1 MILRITFLLLLLLHI
16 PLSQAAYDSAAFN
29 QDKPLELS
37 RVTPNGK
44 DVYPAR
50 QIVFTFN
57 QPVVA
62 LGKMERDAAEIPISI
77 TPELNC
83 QWRWINT
90 SSLACELT
98 EKDKLAHA
106 TRYRVLVEPKIITT
120 NGRKLIKT
128 YSHQFITERPK
139 VNYSYFHTWRAPG
152 MPELQVSFNQPV
164 SKESVEKHLYMIK
177 PDGRRVELRA
187 KLPENIESKDNF
199 AQSWIV
205 YPKNLLP
212 LDSTIKLNVEPGL
225 VSKLGTERGIQ
236 REVETSFHTFP
247 EFRFLGVECDD
258 LQDNTIKL
266 DAHEKW
272 KYRCNPLRRIG
283 LRFSS
288 PVITEVIKQNLLILP
303 DLAGGRKDYDPWE
316 DASSYSRLGE
326 SNYKD
331 KTYTVWLPEYLKAYK
346 IYNLK
351 SMGTSTFRD
360 EFGRPLKQAID
371 LEFATDHR
379 APMHYMQHT
388 YSVLEKGIDSELP
401 IFVTNL
407 DKVDIKYHTLGK
419 NGWSELLT
427 TTLDYPK
434 IQDVAIKTPFNV
446 RKLLNNKSGVVQGY
460 YHPSPNVDDYEEGR
474 WFFSQVTPYQVQVKL
489 GHHNTLVW
497 VTEFATGQP
506 VANATINI
514 FNGNYQP
521 QRERYNILTTATT
534 NEHGIAMLKGTSELD
549 PKLKDVG
556 VYSRDDKRFFVQVQ
570 HGEDSALLP
579 LDYEYQISMYDLN
592 VDYSIYPYMRKKY
605 GHIRTWGTTAQ
616 GIYKV
621 GDTVQY
627 KILVR
632 DQDNQRFISAPAE
645 KYSLEVQDPMG
656 KTVHEI
662 KEVTLNEFGSLHG
675 EFTIPKSGSVGW
687 YRFNLK
693 ANFTEYTWQPMQ
705 VLVSDF
711 TPAPFRVSTEIQGK
725 LFKLGDKVKVD
736 TLAKLHAGG
745 PYGNAETRVT
755 AMLKPRNLRPNHPIA
770 KDFWFDVSTDK
781 DYDSTIFQTTGKVN
795 DKGELLTEFTLQ
807 NTPILYGQLTLESAV
822 KDDRGKNV
830 ANASTVQYVGRDRF
844 VGTKQEGWLA
854 TAKQNNNVQ
863 LLVVNEYGEPVTG
876 TNITVKIER
885 EEVKA
890 SRVKGAGNAYLT
902 KYERSWVDA
911 GTCQQTDLMSD
922 VEPLNCTFN
931 PDKIGDYRLIATIE
945 DTNGLTHSTTENM
958 WVVGSGMAMW
968 AMPTGNGLHIIPEQ
982 NHYKV
987 GDTAK
992 YLIKNPYPQAQALI
1006 TVERYGVLD
1015 SWTQTISNSIEVLEI
1030 PVKADY
1036 VPGFFVSVTL
1046 FSPRVD
1052 KPLGDGQVDLGKPT
1066 YRMGYV
1072 QTNVNEPYKKL
1083 VVDIKTDK
1091 PTYKP
1096 REQVTIDLQ
1105 AKPLNGEM
1113 NQPIELAIAVLDESV
1128 FDLVQGGKTYFDPY
1142 EGFYSLD
1149 SLDMA
1154 NFSLLTRLIGRQK
1167 FEKKGANAGGDG
1179 GMGLSMRSVFKYI
1192 SYWNPSISVDNEGKA
1207 QIQFNVPDNLTGWR
1221 VLAIAVTPE
1230 DKMGLSDANFKVNQ
1244 PLELRPIM
1252 PNQVLEGDSFH
1263 AGFSLMNRTEK
1274 TRQVSVDIQAT
1285 GMIEEG
1291 KRAFTQTVTAEPYQ
1305 RYKLWMPLQTKDD
1318 GHVHFVA
1325 TAKDDEER
1333 DALEHHLK
1341 IHPRR
1346 AMDSQAT
1353 YGTTIANKITEQVA
1367 IPQDIYPDVGGL
1379 SVTLSPTVI
1388 GGVSGAFSYM
1398 RDYPY
1403 MCWEQKLTKGV
1414 MASHFNQL
1422 RDYVSDVA
1430 WEESATLPQ
1439 STLQLAMDFQA
1450 SNGGMTYFIPT
1461 DNRVS
1466 PYLSA
1471 YTALAF
1477 NWLRERGLPVD
1488 NKVENKLHDY
1498 LTAYLR
1504 KDLSPEYYSVGMSST
1519 VRAVALAALAKQ
1531 QKVTREDIKRYRPH
1545 VDNMS
1550 LFGQAMYLQAAL
1562 QIPRTQRIQE
1572 EVVNKILS
1580 HANQTSGRVAF
1591 VEDLDSNYKRL
1602 LSTPLRTE
1610 CAILSSLLQ
1619 YDEVSK
1625 SKNSI
1630 GDIPFKLVRQ
1640 ITQSRKNKGH
1650 WENTQENMFCMNA
1663 LIDYARLYENEAV
1676 DMAVTSFFDTE
1687 QLGYVEFDDVKN
1699 PAETFVHPM
1708 TSNDVGRQAAVK
1720 LQKEGTGRMYYNL
1733 RLQYATLDEKAEAV
1747 NAGMSVQREYHVERD
1762 GQWVLL
1768 QSPMQIKAG
1777 ELVRVDLYLSLPAAR
1792 YYVAVNDPVPG
1803 GLEPVNRDLATA
1815 SSVDA
1820 DKAGGEYAGG
1830 SLWFTRN
1837 DWSGYNV
1844 SFWSFYHKELR
1855 HHAAIFYAD
1864 YLSAGNYHLSY
1875 TAQAIAAGEFSVMS
1889 AHAEEMYEPEIY
1901 GKSKPAKLVVVR
1913 E

>member
-1 MILRITFLLLLLLHI
+1 MILRITFLLLLLLYL
-16 PLSQAAYDSAAFN
+16 PVQAAYDSAAFN
-29 QDKPLELS
+29 QDKPFKLS
-37 RVTPNGK
+37 RVTPKGK

-62 LGKMERDAAEIPISI
+62 LGKMERDAAEIPITIS
-77 TPELNC
+77 PELNC

-90 SSLACELT
+90 SSLACELN
-98 EKDKLAHA
+98 EKDKLAYA
-106 TRYRVLVEPKIITT
+106 TRYRVLVQPKFVTT
-120 NGRKLIKT
+120 AGKKLIKT
-128 YSHQFITERPK
+128 YSHQFITQRPK
-139 VNYSYFHTWRAPG
+139 VNYSYFNTWRAPG
-152 MPELQVSFNQPV
+152 MPELQVTFNQPV
-164 SKESVEKHLYMIK
+164 SKESVEKHLYMKK
-177 PDGRRVELRA
+177 PNGRRVAVKA
-187 KLPENIESKDNF
+187 KLPTNVKAPKDF
-199 AQSWIV
+199 AQTWIV
-205 YPKNLLP
+205 YPKRLLP
-212 LDSTIKLNVEPGL
+212 LDSKITLNVERGL
-225 VSKLGTERGIQ
+225 VSNLGPERGIQ
-236 REVETSFHTFP
+236 NEVETSFHTFP
-247 EFRFLGVECDD
+247 EFKFLGIECDD
-258 LQDNTIKL
+258 LQDNSIKL
-266 DAHEKW
+266 GASEKW
-272 KYRCNPLRRIG
+272 TKRCNPLRRIG

-288 PVITEVIKQNLLILP
+288 PVIAEVVKQNLLIMP

-316 DASSYSRLGE
+316 NTSSYSRLGE
-326 SNYKD
+326 SNYKN
-331 KTYTVWLPEYLKAYK
+331 KTYTLWLPEYLKAYEL
-346 IYNLK
+346 YQLK
-351 SMGTSTFRD
+351 SMGTATFRD
-360 EFGRPLKQAID
+360 EFGRPLKNPID
-371 LEFATDHR
+371 LAFATDHR
-379 APMHYMQHT
+379 APMHYMQYQ
-388 YSVLEKGIDSELP
+388 YSVLEQGVDSELP

-407 DKVDIKYHTLGK
+407 DKVNIKYHTLGK
-419 NGWSELLT
+419 QGWSSLLNAE
-427 TTLDYPK
+427 LDYPK

-446 RKLLNNKSGVVQGY
+446 RKLLNSKSGVVQGY
-460 YHPSPNVDDYEEGR
+460 YHTTPKTDDHEESR
-474 WFFSQVTPYQVQVKL
+474 WFFSQVTPYQLQVKL

-497 VTEFATGQP
+497 VTEFATGKP
-506 VANATINI
+506 VANATVNV
-514 FNGNYQP
+514 FAGNYQP
-521 QRERYNILTTATT
+521 QSEPYKTLATATT
-534 NEHGIAMLKGTSELD
+534 NEHGIAMLAGTSELD
-549 PKLKDVG
+549 PKLEKVG
-556 VYSRDDKRFFVQVQ
+556 VYSRDKKRFFVQVE
-570 HGEDSALLP
+570 HGEETALLP

-592 VDYSIYPYMRKKY
+592 VDYTLYPYMRKKY
-605 GHIRTWGTTAQ
+605 GHIHTWGTTAQ

-632 DQDNQRFISAPAE
+632 DQDNQRFIPAPAE
-645 KYSLEVQDPMG
+645 KYTLKVEDPMG
-656 KTVHEI
+656 KTVHEV
-662 KEVTLNEFGSLHG
+662 KDVKLNQFGSLHG
-675 EFTIPKSGSVGW
+675 EFTIPKTGAVGW
-687 YRFNLK
+687 YGFNLK
-693 ANFTEYTWQPMQ
+693 ADFTKDNWQPMR

-711 TPAPFRVSTEIQGK
+711 TPAPFRVTTEIQGK
-725 LFKLGDKVKVD
+725 LFKQGDTVKVD

-745 PYGNAETRVT
+745 AYGNAETRVT
-755 AMLKPRNLRPNHPIA
+755 AILKPRSLRPSHPVA
-770 KDFWFDVSTDK
+770 KGFWFDVSSDK
-781 DYDSTIFQTTGKVN
+781 DYDSTIFQTTGKVD
-795 DKGELLTEFTLQ
+795 DKGEMLTEFTLQ
-807 NTPILYGQLTLESAV
+807 NSPILYGQLTLESAV

-830 ANASTVQYVGRDRF
+830 ANSSTAKYVGRDRF
-844 VGTKQEGWLA
+844 VGTKQESWLA
-854 TAKQNNNVQ
+854 TAKQDNQIQ
-863 LLVVNEYGEPVTG
+863 LLVVNEFGRPTTG
-876 TNITVKIER
+876 TAINVKIER

-922 VEPLNCTFN
+922 IEPLTCTFK
-931 PDKIGDYRLIATIE
+931 PEKVGDYRLTATIQDSE
-945 DTNGLTHSTTENM
+945 GLSHSTTEEI

-968 AMPTGNGLHIIPEQ
+968 AMPKGNGLHIMPEQ
-982 NHYKV
+982 QNYKV
-987 GDTAK
+987 GETAK
-992 YLIKNPYPQAQALI
+992 YLVKNPYPEAQALI

-1015 SWTQTISNSIEVLEI
+1015 SWGQVITNSMEVIEI
-1030 PVKADY
+1030 PIKPDY

-1052 KPLGDGQVDLGKPT
+1052 KPLGDGKVDLGKPT

-1072 QTNVNEPYKKL
+1072 KTMVNEPYKKL

-1091 PTYKP
+1091 QTYRP
-1096 REQVTIDLQ
+1096 REQVSIDLQ
-1105 AKPLNGEM
+1105 AKPLNGELQ
-1113 NQPIELAIAVLDESV
+1113 QPIELAVAVLDESV
-1128 FDLVQGGKTYFDPY
+1128 FDLVQGGKAYFDPY
-1142 EGFYSLD
+1142 EGFYNLD
-1149 SLDMA
+1149 DLDMA

-1192 SYWNPSISVDNEGKA
+1192 SYWNPSIPVDKDGKA

-1244 PLELRPIM
+1244 PIELRPIM

-1263 AGFSLMNRTEK
+1263 AGFSVMNRTEK
-1274 TRQVSVDIQAT
+1274 TRQLSVDIQAT
-1285 GMIEEG
+1285 GMIADG
-1291 KRAFTQTVTAEPYQ
+1291 KQAFTQTVTAEPYQ
-1305 RYKLWMPLQTKDD
+1305 RYKLWMPLETKDD
-1318 GHVHFVA
+1318 GHVHFIA
-1325 TAKDDEER
+1325 TAKDDEEQ
-1333 DALEHHLK
+1333 DGLEHRLK

-1388 GGVSGAFSYM
+1388 GGVSGAFDYM
-1398 RDYPY
+1398 QNYPY
-1403 MCWEQKLTKGV
+1403 ACWEQKLTKGV

-1422 RDYVSDVA
+1422 RDYISDVS
-1430 WEESATLPQ
+1430 WDGSDTLPQ
-1439 STLQLAMDFQA
+1439 STLQLATDFQA

-1477 NWLRERGLPVD
+1477 NWMREQGLAV
-1488 NKVENKLHDY
+1488 NEKVENKLHDY
-1498 LTAYLR
+1498 LSRLLR
-1504 KDLSPEYYSVGMSST
+1504 KNIAPEHYSAGMSST

-1545 VDNMS
+1545 VDKMS
-1550 LFGQAMYLQAAL
+1550 LFGQAMYLQAAV
-1562 QIPRTQRIQE
+1562 QIPRTQRIQT
-1572 EVVNKILS
+1572 EVVDKILS
-1580 HANQTSGRVAF
+1580 HANQTSGRVSF

-1602 LSTPLRTE
+1602 LSSPLRTE
-1610 CAILSSLLQ
+1610 CVILSSLLQ
-1619 YDEVSK
+1619 YDEASK
-1625 SKNSI
+1625 GKTEV
-1630 GDIPFKLVRQ
+1630 GDMPFKLVRQ
-1640 ITQSRKNKGH
+1640 ITKARQQKGH

-1663 LIDYARLYENEAV
+1663 LIDYARIYEKEVV
-1676 DMAVTSFFDTE
+1676 DMAITSFLDTE
-1687 QLGYVEFDDVKN
+1687 QLGYIEFDDVQN

-1708 TSNDVGRQAAVK
+1708 TSADVGREAVVK
-1720 LQKEGTGRMYYNL
+1720 LQKQGTGRMYYNL

-1762 GQWVLL
+1762 GEWVLL
-1768 QSPMQIKAG
+1768 QSPMQIQAG

-1815 SSVDA
+1815 STVDA
-1820 DKAGGEYAGG
+1820 DKAGGQYAGG

-1837 DWSGYNV
+1837 DWSGYNM

-1889 AHAEEMYEPEIY
+1889 THAEEMYEPEIY
-1901 GKSKPAKLVVVR
+1901 GKSKPAKLVVTR
-1913 E
+1913 D